1 MLPTPAKFHYVFNL
15 RDLSRI
21 WQGMLTIQ
29 GLECQDV
36 FMLMKVSESY
46 YFGSGMEW
54 NLYRCFFSNS
64 CGGMSVLELL
74 PIDLPNLMI
83 LIGLLPK

>member
-21 WQGMLTIQ
+21 WQGMLTVQ
-29 GLECQDV
+29 GLECQDIP
-36 FMLMKVSESY
+36 MLMKVSGSY
-46 YFGSGMEW
+46 YFGSLVMEFI
-54 NLYRCFFSNS
+54 LLFFLKS
-64 CGGMSVLELL
+64 CGGMSVLGLL
-74 PIDLPNLMI
+74 PIDLLNLTI